1 LKNFFM
7 GLVVGALIAGG
18 VAYGLSSREVRF
30 TTPFQA
36 VLLDD
41 NQVYYGRLS
50 GFGTAHPV
58 LTDVYYIKSAVDP
71 QTKETKNV
79 LVKRGNE
86 LHGPDRM
93 YLNTQHIVVVE
104 SVGPASQVEKLI
116 TQSKNEEHK

>member
-1 LKNFFM
+1 LKNFFI
-7 GLVVGALIAGG
+7 GLVVGALIASG
-18 VAYGLSSREVRF
+18 VAYRLSKREIRF
-30 TTPFQA
+30 ATPFQA

-41 NQVYYGRLS
+41 NQVYYGKLS
-50 GFGTAHPV
+50 GFGTEHPV
-58 LTDVYYIKSAVDP
+58 LTDVYYIKSSVDP

-104 SVGPASQVEKLI
+104 TVGAGSQVEKLI
-116 TQSKNEEHK
+116 TQSK